1 MEETYPG
8 AFKST
13 RIELTYPKAVKSTG
27 IGLLHSIMRHTYP
40 GTFKST
46 GYKTVGIDKPIPAL
60 FFLIFFYI
68 LKSAGI
74 GLKIRRYTS
83 SKLLVRIVP
92 T

>member
-13 RIELTYPKAVKSTG
+13 RIELTYPNAVKNTG

-46 GYKTVGIDKPIPAL
+46 GYKTVGIDKPIPTL
-60 FFLIFFYI
+60 FFFNFFLYI
-68 LKSAGI
+68 K
-74 GLKIRRYTS
+74 KRRY
-83 SKLLVRIVP
+83 RP
-92 T
+92 